1 MGFFFFNYNGGPI
14 IKLNNKSD
22 IYKSLNEIS
31 DKKFLTY
38 NELRDLYFTNE
49 NKEKM
54 NKKNFD
60 NFSLFDNY
68 K

>member
-14 IKLNNKSD
+14 IKLNNKND

-31 DKKFLTY
+31 NKKFLTY
-38 NELRDLYFTNE
+38 NELRDLYFTDEKKE
-49 NKEKM
+49 NM
-54 NKKNFD
+54 NKKNYD